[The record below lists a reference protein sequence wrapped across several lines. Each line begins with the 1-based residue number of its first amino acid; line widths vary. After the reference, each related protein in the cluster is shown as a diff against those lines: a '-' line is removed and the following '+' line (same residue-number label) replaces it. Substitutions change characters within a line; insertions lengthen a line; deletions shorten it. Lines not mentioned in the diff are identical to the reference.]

1 MSIIDSQASK
11 FLGKN
16 TQDYNLE
23 YNPDLLVNIERKHN
37 REAHKI
43 GSLEGFDI
51 WHNYEV
57 SFLLNN
63 GIPLTYVAK
72 IKIPCNSKYFIES
85 KSMKLYFFSF
95 NMRKMGKS
103 VEDAKTNFLRIV
115 KEDFYYKIGD
125 YIDISL
131 FDPSNTPKDKFP
143 FTEYSD
149 LSNSFIWDEDFSQY
163 KESPELLE
171 LSNKKA
177 VFKYYFSGFRS
188 NCRVTHQPDFST
200 IFLNITGNV
209 PTYKSLMKYLVSFR
223 NEYHFHEEVTEQIF
237 QGIMDR
243 IKPDS
248 LAIYNL
254 FTRRG
259 GIDIC
264 PVRHTENAKL
274 EDLFG
279 NASKLTESTIYQ

>member
-43 GSLEGFDI
+43 GPLNGFDI

-57 SFLLNN
+57 SFLLNC
-63 GIPLTYVAK
+63 GVPLTYVAK

-95 NMRKMGKS
+95 NMKKMGKNPI
-103 VEDAKTNFLRIV
+103 EARENFLRIV

-125 YIDISL
+125 YIDIAL
-131 FDPSNTPKDKFP
+131 FDAYNAPKEKFP
-143 FTEYSD
+143 FTEFLD
-149 LSNSFIWDEDFSQY
+149 LSDSFIYDEDFSHY

-171 LSNKKA
+171 FSGRKA
-177 VFKYYFSGFRS
+177 VFNFYFSGFRS

-200 IFLNITGNV
+200 IFISSTGNM

-237 QGIMDR
+237 QAIMNK

-274 EDLFG
+274 VDLFG
-279 NASKLTESTIYQ
+279 NAYKLTESTIYQ